1 MKAKSPKMSG
11 EDLFQHA
18 RRLVIAEMQN
28 IVFSEFLPITLGTLL
43 HDLHLYYVNRD
54 CGGRQT
60 EIRQENEEN
69 IMKISETHFGQ
80 NLHITFTWNCT

>member
-1 MKAKSPKMSG
+1 MISLAIIYMILLSFREHNRIVDLLKAKSPKMSG

-43 HDLHLYYVNRD
+43 HDLHLYYESIV
-54 CGGRQT
+54 
-60 EIRQENEEN
+60 
-69 IMKISETHFGQ
+69 
-80 NLHITFTWNCT
+80 